1 MSNVRHHM
9 RGYWDIDRS
18 TSHCV
23 TFVEAEEV
31 DDELIKLVEQIRER
45 GFRIAYVD
53 CPQFKD
59 RPWEIGS
66 AIGVQLKTDHPPYHE
81 GEELN
86 LVRWLD
92 DLTSLAYS
100 TPGMV
105 IVLDNAGQVLAEH
118 RRHI

>member
-1 MSNVRHHM
+1 M

-31 DDELIKLVEQIRER
+31 DDELIEFVHGLRER

-53 CPQFKD
+53 CAKFAD

-66 AIGVQLKTDHPPYHE
+66 EIGFQLRTAHP
-81 GEELN
+81 
-86 LVRWLD
+86 
-92 DLTSLAYS
+92 
-100 TPGMV
+100 
-105 IVLDNAGQVLAEH
+105 
-118 RRHI
+118 